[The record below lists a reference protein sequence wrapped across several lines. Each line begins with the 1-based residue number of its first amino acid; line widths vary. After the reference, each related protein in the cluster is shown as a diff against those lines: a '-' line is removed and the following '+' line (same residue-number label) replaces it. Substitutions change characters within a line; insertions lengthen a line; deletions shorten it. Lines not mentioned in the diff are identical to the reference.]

1 MTQGTE
7 KVDSLDEL
15 DKEEERP
22 DAHLRKGAGRGG
34 CRPGLKS
41 VKGTCVQKDSPMTIN
56 LDNSI
61 SLALNKVRDRLLK
74 RQGVQ

>member
-41 VKGTCVQKDSPMTIN
+41 VKGTCVHKDSPMTIN